1 MTETQAQLEG
11 AVRRVALPAEAR
23 AQSTLAHVDYEDAH
37 VVDLPQAQQRSAE
50 EWARAVLEESS
61 ETVRASLRSGW
72 RALGMRVGPL
82 HTEGYVLLGGT
93 SRLGMQAELLVER
106 REGELLFATL
116 VQFDNV
122 GTQTLWT
129 AAIEGPHIKV
139 VRHVLEEAR
148 RRWA

>member
-82 HTEGYVLLGGT
+82 HTEGYVLGWTIRRNTPDVVLLG
-93 SRLGMQAELLVER
+93 
-106 REGELLFATL
+106 
-116 VQFDNV
+116 